1 MLYQVHLSMS
11 RIRTHNFYGD
21 RHSLYIY
28 TNVVVNPTTIR
39 SHDHEGPGKETVHTT
54 TFVTYINIYKTVIH
68 NNNMYDIFSQYYIL

>member
-39 SHDHEGPGKETVHTT
+39 SHDPEGPCKETA
-54 TFVTYINIYKTVIH
+54 FVTYINIYKTVIH
-68 NNNMYDIFSQYYIL
+68 DNNMYDIFSQYYIL